1 MYFLVIDLL
10 VNSTTVWN
18 KIFVNITN
26 INAYRYVR
34 IQRDGRSAETA
45 PLRTAGSWR
54 GRSTERLKVS
64 QL

>member
-26 INAYRYVR
+26 INAH
-34 IQRDGRSAETA
+34 T
-45 PLRTAGSWR
+45 
-54 GRSTERLKVS
+54 
-64 QL
+64 